1 LIQAGVFVSA
11 LPHSQAHLLLGMGL
25 SFLCTDKTSMD
36 VLPDSANRVWVS
48 AGALRA
54 NYRLMRSLLPPATP
68 LLAMVKAD
76 GYGHG
81 MVDAARAFYDAGCRH
96 FGVAELPEAVRL
108 RQAGIDG
115 EILVMAGLL
124 PGQEQY
130 FPRYGLSAAVFSE
143 GSARLLSAAGQA
155 VGRRVPVHV
164 KLDCGMTRLGIAPE
178 EALAFIEAVGSLPG
192 IEVAGL
198 FAHFAEA
205 DNPQKASNEQILN
218 NFAEASAA
226 LTALGLSPCRHLAN
240 SGALFNLP
248 MAHFDMA
255 RSGIA
260 LYGYAPDGIPEH
272 AMVNGVAL
280 QPAMRFVSRVLQVKD
295 VPAGCGVSYGHTFVT
310 ARPSRLAVLPVGYE
324 DGYQRALSNK
334 ASVLIHGRRAPVVGR
349 ICMNLCLADV
359 TGIAAV
365 TEGDEVVLLGH
376 QGDECIRADELA
388 AQAGTISYE
397 LLCMIG
403 NNNQRELLP

>member
-1 LIQAGVFVSA
+1 
-11 LPHSQAHLLLGMGL
+11 MGL
-25 SFLCTDKTSMD
+25 SFLHGLIFMN
-36 VLPDSANRVWVS
+36 VLPDSANCVQVS

-54 NYRLMRSLLPPATP
+54 NYRLMRGALPPDTP

-81 MVDAARAFYDAGCRH
+81 MIDAARVFAEAGCRH

-124 PGQEQY
+124 PGQEAY
-130 FPRYGLSAAVFSE
+130 FPRHDLSAAVFSE
-143 GSARLLSAAGQA
+143 GSARLLSAAGAA
-155 VGRRVPVHV
+155 VGRRVPVHIKV
-164 KLDCGMTRLGIAPE
+164 DCGMTRLGIAPE
-178 EALAFIEAVGSLPG
+178 EILAFVEAIGRLPG

-205 DNPQKASNEQILN
+205 DDPQKASNGQILD
-218 NFAEASAA
+218 NFARVSAA
-226 LTALGLSPCRHLAN
+226 LTILPGLSPRCHLAN
-240 SGALFNLP
+240 SGGILNLP
-248 MAHFDMA
+248 AAHFDMA

-260 LYGYAPDGIPEH
+260 LYGYAPDGVRAH
-272 AMVNGVAL
+272 AILNSQAL
-280 QPAMRFVSRVLQVKD
+280 RPAMRFVSRVLQVKD

-310 ARPSRLAVLPVGYE
+310 IKPSRLAVLPVGYE

-334 ASVLIHGRRAPVVGR
+334 ASVLIHGRRAPIVGR

-359 TGIAAV
+359 TGIAAASA
-365 TEGDEVVLLGH
+365 GDEVVLLGS
-376 QGDECIRADELA
+376 QGDEFLGADELA
-388 AQAGTISYE
+388 AHAGTISYE

-403 NNNQRELLP
+403 NNNRREMFP

>member
-1 LIQAGVFVSA
+1 
-11 LPHSQAHLLLGMGL
+11 MGL
-25 SFLCTDKTSMD
+25 SFLREQISMHAF
-36 VLPDSANRVWVS
+36 PDSANRVWVS

-54 NYRLMRSLLPPATP
+54 NYRLMRSLLPPTAP

-81 MVDAARAFYDAGCRH
+81 MVDAARAFHEAGCRH
-96 FGVAELPEAVRL
+96 FGVAEVPEAVRL
-108 RQAGIDG
+108 REAGLDG
-115 EILVMAGLL
+115 DILVMAGFL
-124 PGQEQY
+124 PGQELY
-130 FPRYGLSAAVFSE
+130 FPRYNLSAAVFSLE
-143 GSARLLSAAGQA
+143 SARLLSMAGEAAGC
-155 VGRRVPVHV
+155 RVPVHIKV
-164 KLDCGMTRLGIAPE
+164 DCGMTRLGISPQE
-178 EALAFIEAVGSLPG
+178 TSAFAAAIGSLPG

-205 DNPQKASNEQILN
+205 DDPQKASNEQILKS
-218 NFAEASAA
+218 FAEASAA
-226 LTALGLSPCRHLAN
+226 LAALPGGASPCRHLAN
-240 SGALFNLP
+240 SGGILNLP
-248 MAHFDMA
+248 AAHFDMA

-260 LYGYAPDGIPEH
+260 LYGYAPDGIAGH
-272 AMVNGVAL
+272 AMVNGAAL

-310 ARPSRLAVLPVGYE
+310 ARASRLAVLPVGYE

-334 ASVLIHGRRAPVVGR
+334 ASVLIHGRRAPIVGR

-359 TGIAAV
+359 TAIAAASA
-365 TEGDEVVLLGH
+365 GDEVVLVGG
-376 QGDECIRADELA
+376 QGDEFIGADELA

>member
-1 LIQAGVFVSA
+1 
-11 LPHSQAHLLLGMGL
+11 MGL
-25 SFLCTDKTSMD
+25 SFLREQISMH
-36 VLPDSANRVWVS
+36 VFPDSANRVWVS

-54 NYRLMRSLLPPATP
+54 NYRLMRSLLPPGTP

-81 MVDAARAFYDAGCRH
+81 MIDAARAFHEAGCRH
-96 FGVAELPEAVRL
+96 FGVAELPEGVRL
-108 RQAGIDG
+108 REAGIDG
-115 EILVMAGLL
+115 EILVMAGFL

-130 FPRYGLSAAVFSE
+130 FPRYDLSAAVFSIE
-143 GSARLLSAAGQA
+143 DARLLSAAA
-155 VGRRVPVHV
+155 TAAGRRVPAHIKV
-164 KLDCGMTRLGIAPE
+164 DCGMTRLGIAPE
-178 EALAFIEAVGSLPG
+178 EVPPFAEAIGKLPG
-192 IEVAGL
+192 IEVSGL

-205 DNPQKASNEQILN
+205 DNPEKPSNGEILDK
-218 NFAEASAA
+218 FAKVMAA
-226 LTALGLSPCRHLAN
+226 LSVLPGLSPRRHLAN
-240 SGALFNLP
+240 SGGILNLP
-248 MAHFDMA
+248 AAHFDMA

-260 LYGYAPDGIPEH
+260 LYGYAPDGIAGH
-272 AMVNGVAL
+272 ATVNGAAL

-334 ASVLIHGRRAPVVGR
+334 ASVLIRGRRAPIVGR

-359 TGIAAV
+359 TAIAAASA
-365 TEGDEVVLLGH
+365 GDEVVLVGG
-376 QGDECIRADELA
+376 QGDEFVGADELT